1 MPQIEIIIPL
11 NISGIWYPIYKE
23 DIKET
28 GSIGLSLVLN
38 PPIVVTPRKGEA
50 RVIFNGKEIDFPN
63 LTYLRV
69 LGEIEIEVFSE
80 VPLGFG
86 YGMSGAI
93 SLAYAIALHELYNVK
108 LEDALVKAHESEV
121 LTKNGLGDLI
131 SEYYG
136 GGLVYRKKPGAPGY
150 GEVEKINVQWDKIC
164 SKPLS
169 KESTEKLIKN
179 KNENA
184 LQYIKEFLQ
193 SPSLLKF
200 FQLSKKFTE
209 ELGFFSPYPNSFKKK
224 GLILRHGECEGE
236 EWIIHTPAMNGAYV
250 H

>member
-1 MPQIEIIIPL
+1 MSQIEIIVPL
-11 NISGIWYPIYKE
+11 NISGIWYPIYRE

-38 PPIVVTPRKGEA
+38 PSIIATPKKGEPK
-50 RVIFNGKEIDFPN
+50 VIFNGIKIDFPN
-63 LTYLRV
+63 LVYLRK
-69 LGEIEIEVFSE
+69 LGDIEINIFSK

-93 SLAYAIALHELYNVK
+93 SLAYAMASHELYNVK
-108 LEDALVKAHESEV
+108 LVDALVKAHESEV

-164 SKPLS
+164 SKPLG
-169 KESTEKLIKN
+169 KESTETLIKSR
-179 KNENA
+179 NENA
-184 LQYIKEFLQ
+184 LQYITEFLH

-209 ELGFFSPYPNSFKKK
+209 ELGFYSPYPNSFKKK
-224 GLILRHGECEGE
+224 GLILRYGECEGE
-236 EWIIHTPAMNGAYV
+236 GWINHTPAMNGAYV

>member
-1 MPQIEIIIPL
+1 MAHIEIIVPL
-11 NISGIWYPIYKE
+11 NISGIWYPVYKE

-38 PPIVVTPRKGEA
+38 PPIIVSPRKGEA
-50 RVIFNGKEIDFPN
+50 RVIFNGKEINFPN
-63 LTYLRV
+63 LVYLRK
-69 LGEIEIEVFSE
+69 LGDIEINVFSE

-108 LEDALVKAHESEV
+108 LIDALIKAHESEV
-121 LTKNGLGDLI
+121 LTNNGLGDLI

-136 GGLVYRKKPGAPGY
+136 GGLIYRKKPGAPGY
-150 GEVEKINVQWDKIC
+150 GEVEKISVQWDKIC
-164 SKPLS
+164 SKPLRR
-169 KESTEKLIKN
+169 ESTERLIKS

-184 LQYIKEFLQ
+184 LQYITEFLHF
-193 SPSLLKF
+193 PSLQKF
-200 FQLSKKFTE
+200 FQLSEKFAE
-209 ELGFFSPYPNSFKKK
+209 ELGFYSPYPNSFKKK
-224 GLILRHGECEGE
+224 GLILRYGECEGE
-236 EWIIHTPAMNGAYV
+236 GWINHTPAMNGAYV